1 VGLGARWPAGC
12 GRWVL
17 GSSVVGPGRPV
28 GGVPGPRV
36 LCGAC
41 LANHLVHASRHEICS
56 LHRSVVD
63 LLAPSKLA
71 SSRLRSLSRDTDARG
86 GIPWWCGYLVCCR
99 DAEGRR
105 VPLAGFENARGK
117 LTGHVHHY
125 ALSGLGRRPRQG
137 ADAGTRRWTP
147 SHRTVLAAWSKR
159 SGSTAAGP
167 RRRRSTSMRRP
178 ADQLCRHAWGRIS
191 LLFRP
196 APADVQPC

>member
-1 VGLGARWPAGC
+1 MWGLPREPSSCPCIAPRNLPLCIDLRRSFAPAGNAPSNLKL
-12 GRWVL
+12 W
-17 GSSVVGPGRPV
+17 PEI
-28 GGVPGPRV
+28 
-36 LCGAC
+36 C
-41 LANHLVHASRHEICS
+41 LAYL
-56 LHRSVVD
+56 
-63 LLAPSKLA
+63 
-71 SSRLRSLSRDTDARG
+71 DARG

-117 LTGHVHHY
+117 LTGHLHHY

>member
-1 VGLGARWPAGC
+1 VCLGARWPAGC
-12 GRWVL
+12 GWWVL

-41 LANHLVHASRHEICS
+41 LANHLVHLHRATKSAS

-63 LLAPSKLA
+63 HRACPVVKAERDLCLVILMLVEA
-71 SSRLRSLSRDTDARG
+71 SLV
-86 GIPWWCGYLVCCR
+86 CGYLVCCR

-117 LTGHVHHY
+117 LTGHLHHY